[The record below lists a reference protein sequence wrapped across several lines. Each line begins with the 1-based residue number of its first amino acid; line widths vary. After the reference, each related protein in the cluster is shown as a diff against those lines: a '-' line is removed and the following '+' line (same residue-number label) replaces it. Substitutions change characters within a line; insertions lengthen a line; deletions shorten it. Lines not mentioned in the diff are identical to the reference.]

1 MHSIQRQ
8 SKPRKRPYLSELI
21 SLESAALLAVQVESW
36 NNVDGGWGATR
47 LSGLLY
53 LKASGLYWRE
63 GWMAE
68 SLALASADEGFDQLF
83 RAHVR
88 DLLDWISR
96 FRGTQKRPSVVV
108 SERFGFEAFT
118 RGLSDEHQRWL
129 EHLREHTLR
138 PARHVVLPR
147 SAVLADGRVRGR
159 VSLGAV
165 RAPGEH
171 GAHAAGQGGDLHQR
185 SPDIRR
191 VFAGLDLVPLQL
203 GYTIGSPGDRER
215 LFGELIIKS
224 WDDRQAALL

>member
-1 MHSIQRQ
+1 
-8 SKPRKRPYLSELI
+8 
-21 SLESAALLAVQVESW
+21 
-36 NNVDGGWGATR
+36 
-47 LSGLLY
+47 
-53 LKASGLYWRE
+53 
-63 GWMAE
+63 MAE

-108 SERFGFEAFT
+108 SERLGFEAFT
-118 RGLSDEHQRWL
+118 RGLSDKHQRWL
-129 EHLREHTLR
+129 EHLREHALR
-138 PARHVVLPR
+138 PPRYVVLPR

-171 GAHAAGQGGDLHQR
+171 GAHTAGQGGDLHQR
-185 SPDIRR
+185 SPRYPAR
-191 VFAGLDLVPLQL
+191 LRLL
-203 GYTIGSPGDRER
+203 GSGAAAAWLHHRQPGDRER
-215 LFGELIIKS
+215 MFGELIIKS

>member
-1 MHSIQRQ
+1 M
-8 SKPRKRPYLSELI
+8 
-21 SLESAALLAVQVESW
+21 
-36 NNVDGGWGATR
+36 D
-47 LSGLLY
+47 
-53 LKASGLYWRE
+53 
-63 GWMAE
+63 AE

-108 SERFGFEAFT
+108 SERLGFEAFT
-118 RGLSDEHQRWL
+118 RGVSDEHQRWL
-129 EHLREHTLR
+129 EHLREHTYDR
-138 PARHVVLPR
+138 PGTLFYLDPR
-147 SAVLADGRVRGR
+147 IGRRKGTGR

-171 GAHAAGQGGDLHQR
+171 GAHAAGKAVISINDHPISGAS
-185 SPDIRR
+185 SPAWIC
-191 VFAGLDLVPLQL
+191 VPLQL